1 MVSEKRRHDPLGDEW
16 LAAAL
21 RGRAPGSP
29 GDADGRAAAPR
40 AGPCPDA
47 ELLAAYV
54 EGHLEPAE
62 RTAVERH
69 AAACGRCLDTL
80 GVIATSLEADRL
92 RPSAPEQVWWWRR
105 WSTWLVPAT
114 AAATALGL
122 YLMVRPPQPG
132 PSNEQS
138 ADAEFAARQKTES
151 GPAHPAEA
159 EAPTPAASRGTAP
172 AAEGPGLRTTET
184 DARRREGPSG
194 KASSAESPRLMARSA
209 EETTIGA
216 ARAPERRVAPTDR
229 EAPPA
234 VLQEPKRAENV
245 APAPIPEVVA
255 DAAAPAP
262 PAAAAPAAVSP
273 AVPAAPV
280 SAGRADAGA
289 GPAKSRALSR
299 AMVAGAIEA
308 RSPTGDTWWRF
319 APGPTITV
327 SRDQRATWQPAPLAP
342 VARQSRVTSVR
353 SADAPAVPRADE
365 AAPQR
370 DVPAEAAV
378 AAPTRVLAVAA
389 VSDTVCWAVG
399 TGGLVMV
406 TIDGI
411 AWTSRAFLDQSDLV
425 EVQASDAG
433 SAVVTTR
440 EGRRHATADG
450 GATWRPE
457 R

>member
-29 GDADGRAAAPR
+29 GDADGRAAAPG

-54 EGHLEPAE
+54 EGRLEPAE

-80 GVIATSLEADRL
+80 GVIATSLEADQS

-138 ADAEFAARQKTES
+138 ADAEIAARQKTAP
-151 GPAHPAEA
+151 GP
-159 EAPTPAASRGTAP
+159 G
-172 AAEGPGLRTTET
+172 GPGLRKTET
-184 DARRREGPSG
+184 DARRREAPAG
-194 KASSAESPRLMARSA
+194 KTSSAESPRLMARSA

-216 ARAPERRVAPTDR
+216 ARAPERRVVPTDR
-229 EAPPA
+229 EAPQA
-234 VLQEPKRAENV
+234 VTPEPKRAENV
-245 APAPIPEVVA
+245 APAPIPEGVA

-262 PAAAAPAAVSP
+262 PAAAAAPPAVSP
-273 AVPAAPV
+273 TVPAAPV
-280 SAGRADAGA
+280 SGGRADAGA
-289 GPAKSRALSR
+289 GPAKSRAVSR
-299 AMVAGAIEA
+299 AMVARAIEA

-319 APGPTITV
+319 APGPVITV
-327 SRDQRATWQPAPLAP
+327 SRDRGATWQLASVAPA
-342 VARQSRVTSVR
+342 ARQPLIP
-353 SADAPAVPRADE
+353 SAQSAGAPDVPRADE
-365 AAPQR
+365 AAPRR
-370 DVPAEAAV
+370 DVPAEAAL
-378 AAPTRVLAVAA
+378 AAPTQVLAFAA

-399 TGGLVMV
+399 TGGLVVV
-406 TIDGI
+406 TTDGI
-411 AWTSRAFLDQSDLV
+411 AWTSRAFVDQSDLV
-425 EVQASDAG
+425 HVQASGAG

-440 EGRRHATADG
+440 EGRRHATTDG